1 MVASGDLKADIELL
15 KDLELQKSQRQWLYG
30 V

>member
-1 MVASGDLKADIELL
+1 MVASGDLKVDIELL

-30 V
+30 A